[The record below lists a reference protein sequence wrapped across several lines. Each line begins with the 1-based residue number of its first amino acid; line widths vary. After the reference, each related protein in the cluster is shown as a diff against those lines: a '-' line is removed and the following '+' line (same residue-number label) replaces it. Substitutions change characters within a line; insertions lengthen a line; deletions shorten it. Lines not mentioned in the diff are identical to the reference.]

1 MLTIELT
8 PVLMLRILEWADRLP
23 KVAEDVQRAFLC
35 ELYNHDT
42 GGYIDEKIHTLN
54 RCGLDYLYGS
64 LDARNRQ
71 RFMDM
76 VTRESDGA
84 WLDRYYKN
92 KHTLESQRQD
102 QTQENE

>member
-35 ELYNHDT
+35 ELFHHDT
-42 GGYIDEKIHTLN
+42 GGYMN